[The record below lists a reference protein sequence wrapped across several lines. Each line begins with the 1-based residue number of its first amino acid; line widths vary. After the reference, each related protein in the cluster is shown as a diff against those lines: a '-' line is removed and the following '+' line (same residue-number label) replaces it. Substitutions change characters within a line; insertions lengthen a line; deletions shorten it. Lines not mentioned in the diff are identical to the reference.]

1 MSSDQSLMPEMD
13 ASDAQ
18 RLIALRNPP
27 HCHHHGRGPQINSR
41 VLAVPDIADH
51 AVAVAHCVLQA
62 GPDEINLGAA
72 VHRAAC

>member
-1 MSSDQSLMPEMD
+1 MPEMI

-27 HCHHHGRGPQINSR
+27 HRHHHGRGPQIDSS

-51 AVAVAHCVLQA
+51 AVAVAHRVLQA
-62 GPDEINLGAA
+62 GPDEIDLGAA
-72 VHRAAC
+72 IHRAAR